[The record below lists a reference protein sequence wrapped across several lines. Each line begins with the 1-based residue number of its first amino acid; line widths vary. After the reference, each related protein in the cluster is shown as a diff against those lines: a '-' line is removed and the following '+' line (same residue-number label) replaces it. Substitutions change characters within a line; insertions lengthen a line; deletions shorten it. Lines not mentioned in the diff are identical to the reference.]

1 MFIKMLDTL
10 FRLCYN
16 ENEFEVL
23 FIFASDREQGFVRKR
38 AEPERGGRGA
48 KGEEVMPIVLAPL
61 NQQLKIVRIT
71 ADDKLKKRLESLGIT
86 VDGEI
91 TVLSS
96 SGGSVV
102 VKIKDGRIA
111 LDSNLST
118 KIFVA

>member
-1 MFIKMLDTL
+1 MKMNLKYYSYLQAT
-10 FRLCYN
+10 
-16 ENEFEVL
+16 
-23 FIFASDREQGFVRKR
+23 ASKVSGRKR

-71 ADDKLKKRLESLGIT
+71 ADDKLKKHLESLGIT

>member
-1 MFIKMLDTL
+1 MKTNLKYYSYLQATASKVSG
-10 FRLCYN
+10 
-16 ENEFEVL
+16 ENE
-23 FIFASDREQGFVRKR
+23 QNRK
-38 AEPERGGRGA
+38 GA
-48 KGEEVMPIVLAPL
+48 DEGQKEKEVMPIVLAPL

-71 ADDKLKKRLESLGIT
+71 ADDKLKKHLESLGIT